1 MIKKLS
7 IYLGLLFLSIILFNG
22 TLISFYSYFK
32 QRKNINSLSPEKI
45 NICPRLQSKIEN
57 YTNNFNKN
65 ISVSILT
72 ENGDFIVDINSK
84 IPRIPASNQKILS
97 SAFSLDNLG
106 PNYTL
111 DTSLIKI
118 NNGGF
123 YIDASGDPDLDKVHL
138 DELIIDLKSFK
149 NNSSFKLPILVKG
162 TNKENWWPT
171 GWSLSDRQHEY
182 GAPIT
187 KYSIASN
194 ASNNALNNPIENFIY
209 ELEMALKRQN
219 LHNDY
224 FVKAVNKNHA
234 IDYISTIKVINSAPL
249 YILLNLINSES
260 HNYTAEVI
268 FKHSVNNWSH
278 DVPNSKYINWLN
290 DQNFN
295 SYNFIFADASG
306 LSRENR
312 VTTYGLAQFLRRMK
326 FNRFSDYYFSSFS
339 ILGIRGSLANVSAP
353 ENLKGKI
360 LAKSGRLS
368 KVRSVSGIF
377 IDDGKIFSIIVN
389 NLDNSTNHI
398 MNILSIVNNNRN
410 CG

>member
-1 MIKKLS
+1 MTKKLA
-7 IYLGLLFLSIILFNG
+7 IYIGLLFLSIILFNG
-22 TLISFYSYFK
+22 TLLSFYSYLK
-32 QRKNINSLSPEKI
+32 QRKNINSLSPEKL
-45 NICPRLQSKIEN
+45 NICLRLQSKIEN
-57 YTNNFNKN
+57 YTYNFNKN

-123 YIDASGDPDLDKVHL
+123 YIEASGDPDLDKGHL
-138 DELIIDLKSFK
+138 DELIIDLKNFK
-149 NNSSFKLPILVKG
+149 NNTGFKLPILVKG

-171 GWSLSDRQHEY
+171 GWSLSDRQQEY

-194 ASNNALNNPIENFIY
+194 ASRNALNNPIYNFTY

-219 LHNDY
+219 LHNNF
-224 FVKAVNKNHA
+224 FVKSVNKNHA
-234 IDYISTIKVINSAPL
+234 INYISTIKVINSAPL
-249 YILLNLINSES
+249 YILLNLVNSES

-278 DVPNSKYINWLN
+278 DFPNSKYIDWLN

-295 SYNFIFADASG
+295 SYDFIFADASG

-326 FNRFSDYYFSSFS
+326 LNRFSDYYFSSFS

-353 ENLKGKI
+353 ENLRGKI

-377 IDDGKIFSIIVN
+377 LGDGKIFSIIVN
-389 NLDNSTNHI
+389 NLDNSTHHI
-398 MNILSIVNNNRN
+398 MNILSIVDNTRN
-410 CG
+410 CD